1 MAITTTTTLAPPI
14 AQSYAY
20 KLLRSRTRALIHGL
34 PLETK
39 ELMLNN
45 GNTVRFR
52 RYIPLVTDTT
62 PLGNSGA
69 TPPGQQLTAID
80 IDAQVQWYGT
90 YVTSNE
96 QVVLTSQDPVDF
108 KAGVKSTLIDLEA
121 VVAYC

>member
-1 MAITTTTTLAPPI
+1 MAITTTTVLPPPI

-34 PLETK
+34 PLEQK
-39 ELMLNN
+39 VLQKNN
-45 GNTVRFR
+45 GNTLRFR

-69 TPPGQQLTAID
+69 TPPGQQLRAID

-96 QVVLTSQDPVDF
+96 QVVITSQDPVNF
-108 KAGVKSTLIDLEA
+108 RAGVKSTLIDLEA
-121 VVAYC
+121 VVAYS